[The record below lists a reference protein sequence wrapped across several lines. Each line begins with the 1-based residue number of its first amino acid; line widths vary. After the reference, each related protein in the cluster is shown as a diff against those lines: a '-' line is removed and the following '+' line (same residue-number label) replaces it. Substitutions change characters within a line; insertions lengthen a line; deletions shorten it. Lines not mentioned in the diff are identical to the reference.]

1 MRFIPT
7 RIHGV
12 LDYLYSALL
21 LAAPWLFGFADGG
34 ALQWLSMLG
43 GAGTLIM
50 SLLTDYEFSLR
61 RWIYLPSH
69 LAIDVVAGLGL
80 CGAAY
85 LMGDPDGHWLVLA
98 GAGLF
103 SAFAGGFT
111 LAAPSYAPA
120 DVLRV

>member
-61 RWIYLPSH
+61 RWIY
-69 LAIDVVAGLGL
+69 
-80 CGAAY
+80 C
-85 LMGDPDGHWLVLA
+85 
-98 GAGLF
+98 
-103 SAFAGGFT
+103 
-111 LAAPSYAPA
+111 
-120 DVLRV
+120 LRTWRSTWWRGWACSVRPIWWVIHTGTG